1 MNNTI
6 PWPNLTKSVYMHELF
21 ELSPY
26 VNFAPYSTDEL
37 RNQSECRSNTECV
50 PTYAFHHSITL
61 TSNVSHFEVRKYKV
75 YVAV

>member
-21 ELSPY
+21 ELSP
-26 VNFAPYSTDEL
+26 NFALYSTDEL
-37 RNQSECRSNTECV
+37 RDQSECRSNRECV

-61 TSNVSHFEVRKYKV
+61 TSNVSHFEVHKYQV
-75 YVAV
+75 HVAV